1 MIANREELKRLVRAC
16 VRHTAAVDVCS
27 GIPWR
32 NLVAPRQTGPD
43 ALLTDEA
50 LLRLAGRYL
59 PESPDAQGVYHAL
72 FLEHSPIGADAQR
85 ALAAMKQW
93 GLNPA
98 VRNLDALRAQWKA
111 LHEYSR
117 VSDGLDAAGVSSL
130 AVRVGLFEDDAPE
143 LSELDER
150 LHAMLDVTPL
160 FALEDCWTELASRGA
175 SDRDTLCALIASRGR
190 ALAARSLYVGPD
202 ARWDGRMVEG
212 CLLPTC
218 RELGV
223 RLVLDGLSP
232 RRWRVEGA
240 RHVARRPCAEA
251 DALGF
256 LPDAPTLCEA
266 CGRRGWSLTPYC
278 SAQVTTLEHLPAAWH
293 AARRA
298 VAEALTEMYA
308 RTMKTGW
315 RLAEG
320 EVAHDIERLLGGE

>member
-240 RHVARRPCAEA
+240 RQALRGGGCAGLSARRADAVRGVRPARLVA
-251 DALGF
+251 DALLQRAGD
-256 LPDAPTLCEA
+256 DAGAPAGGLA
-266 CGRRGWSLTPYC
+266 RGAAGRGRGVDGDVCADDEDGMAP
-278 SAQVTTLEHLPAAWH
+278 
-293 AARRA
+293 
-298 VAEALTEMYA
+298 
-308 RTMKTGW
+308 
-315 RLAEG
+315 
-320 EVAHDIERLLGGE
+320 GGGRGGA